1 MHVITYMYNKI
12 HKQSV
17 IFRCFRLILVAS
29 QKHHIGYF
37 LACAYVPAYPPS
49 LLPHPRGFFVHFWLN
64 YKSLPFFWNA
74 FRPLMVVASWS

>member
-37 LACAYVPAYPPS
+37 LACAYVPPT
-49 LLPHPRGFFVHFWLN
+49 LLPFYPTPVVFCPLLAQLQVP
-64 YKSLPFFWNA
+64 PFF
-74 FRPLMVVASWS
+74 LECL